1 MTKQPKSWKDRLDI
15 IASRGVFGVTWVVW
29 DEFDGE
35 IEGAVVGESL
45 TDIDSDAE
53 YTAVHNAVYAFWKSN
68 LERAYWIKGG
78 FWFENESNARKA
90 LAIGRKALAE
100 LRKKGAQG

>member
-1 MTKQPKSWKDRLDI
+1 MSEQPRSWKDRLDI
-15 IASRGVFGVTWVVW
+15 IHSREAFGVTWVVW

-35 IEGAVVGESL
+35 IEGAVVGESRK
-45 TDIDSDAE
+45 DMDSDAE
-53 YTAVHNAVYAFWKSN
+53 YTAVHNAVDAFCKSN
-68 LERAYWIKGG
+68 SARVNCIDDG
-78 FWFENESNARKA
+78 FWFENKSSAREA